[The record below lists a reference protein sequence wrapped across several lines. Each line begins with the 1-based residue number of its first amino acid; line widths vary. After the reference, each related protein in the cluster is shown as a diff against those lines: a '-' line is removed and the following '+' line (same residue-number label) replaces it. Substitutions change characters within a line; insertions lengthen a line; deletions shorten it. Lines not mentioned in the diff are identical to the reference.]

1 MVSCPLLPLSVG
13 TDSTGAPLCRRKAC
27 RLLTVK
33 KKALIASGAPKFRDS
48 SKKDFTAAEGCGML
62 IISVCRISWGRTTG
76 PQACI
81 IFYLI
86 MLKKGR

>member
-13 TDSTGAPLCRRKAC
+13 TDTPRRRAAASP
-27 RLLTVK
+27 RPWDT
-33 KKALIASGAPKFRDS
+33 ASIASGGKTKFRDS

>member
-1 MVSCPLLPLSVG
+1 MMYTMPKNLLSICVNFTLA
-13 TDSTGAPLCRRKAC
+13 TQQ
-27 RLLTVK
+27 
-33 KKALIASGAPKFRDS
+33 FRDS

>member
-13 TDSTGAPLCRRKAC
+13 TDTPRRRAAASP
-27 RLLTVK
+27 RPWDT
-33 KKALIASGAPKFRDS
+33 ASIASGGKTKFRDR